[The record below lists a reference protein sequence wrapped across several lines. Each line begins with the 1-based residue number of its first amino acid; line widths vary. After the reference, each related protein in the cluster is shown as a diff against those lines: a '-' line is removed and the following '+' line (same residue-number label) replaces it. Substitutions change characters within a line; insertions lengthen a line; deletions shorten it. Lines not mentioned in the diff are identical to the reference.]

1 MKKRYWALAG
11 IFLYAIINNTGTKS
25 DKDVAHSVATSQ
37 STSQQSHYTP
47 QQTPPVKTNAPQ
59 GTDEIPT
66 QAEAF
71 ELRFIIGSRV
81 AFRKGPST
89 SDGIIDRLDNGREV
103 LLIKRS
109 KDWSRVRDK
118 LSQREGWIASRF
130 LVEKYEAP
138 EEKPRQEVSKS
149 KELPKIAPKIPDS
162 VIVQRIIA
170 ESLASYPSS
179 CACPYNTDRGGRRC
193 GKRSAY
199 SKPGG
204 YSPICFSQDVTSA
217 MIDAYRRQ

>member
-11 IFLYAIINNTGTKS
+11 IFLYAIINHTGTTS
-25 DKDVAHSVATSQ
+25 DKGVDQPVAASQ
-37 STSQQSHYTP
+37 SKSEQSYYTP
-47 QQTPPVKTNAPQ
+47 QKAPPVTNNVPQ
-59 GTDEIPT
+59 ESDGTATQNEAHEI
-66 QAEAF
+66 
-71 ELRFIIGSRV
+71 RFVVGSRV
-81 AFRKGPST
+81 AFRNGPST

-103 LLIKRS
+103 LLIERS

-130 LVEKYEAP
+130 LVEKYEARQDKP
-138 EEKPRQEVSKS
+138 QEKVSKP
-149 KELPKIAPKIPDS
+149 KELPKIEPKIPDS

-204 YSPICFSQDVTSA
+204 YSPICFPQDVTSA
-217 MIDAYRRQ
+217 MIDAFRRQ

>member
-11 IFLYAIINNTGTKS
+11 IFLYAIIAQTGTKS
-25 DKDVAHSVATSQ
+25 DKNFDQPLDASQRTSEQ
-37 STSQQSHYTP
+37 SYYTP
-47 QQTPPVKTNAPQ
+47 PKAPPATNKGAQESDRPATQT
-59 GTDEIPT
+59 
-66 QAEAF
+66 EAYG
-71 ELRFIIGSRV
+71 LRFVVGSRV
-81 AFRKGPST
+81 AFREGPST
-89 SDGIIDRLDNGREV
+89 SDGIIDRFDSGRQV
-103 LLIKRS
+103 LVIERS
-109 KDWSRVRDK
+109 KDWSRVQDK
-118 LSQREGWIASRF
+118 LSLREGWIASKF

-138 EEKPRQEVSKS
+138 EEKPREGVSKP
-149 KELPKIAPKIPDS
+149 KEVPKAAPKIPDS

-204 YSPICFSQDVTSA
+204 YSPICFPQDVTSA
-217 MIDAYRRQ
+217 MIDAFRRQ